1 MMVAEVR
8 AGDSMRSVARAHQ
21 VSLSTVQLWVG
32 RARDLPLDRVDW
44 SDRAP
49 LPMHT
54 QRSKPAIEDRV
65 LRLRRELKETSDLG
79 EYGATAI
86 HRELLARGYRVL
98 PSVRTIGRIVERRG
112 ALDGR
117 RRIRRN
123 PPPPGWYLPEVAQ
136 EKAEL
141 DSFDIVE
148 GLALAGGRRV
158 EVLNVVSLHG
168 GLPGAWPQPLVTS
181 KTTVQALLQHW
192 RQFGLPGYA
201 QFDNDTIFQG
211 SHSARD
217 ALGRVVR
224 VCLQL
229 GVSAVFA
236 PPRESG
242 FQAAIENFNGRWQS
256 KVWTRFHHDSLRA
269 LQQRSRRYVQAY
281 RQRAAARIQD
291 APKRRPLPTSWRPD
305 LQAQPQGVV
314 IFIRRTSELGTVSL
328 LGRSF
333 DADRLWPNRLVR
345 CELDLRADTIRFYA
359 LRRRDP
365 NHQPLLPQTSYHLPR
380 KPFRE

>member
-1 MMVAEVR
+1 MVAQVR
-8 AGDSMRSVARAHQ
+8 VGASMRSVARLHH

-32 RARDLPLDRVDW
+32 RAGDLSLDRVDW

-49 LPMHT
+49 LPLHT
-54 QRSKPAIEDRV
+54 QRSKPAVENRV

-79 EYGATAI
+79 EYGAKAI
-86 HRELLARGYRVL
+86 RRELVARGYRTA
-98 PSVRTIGRIVERRG
+98 PSLRTIGRILERRG
-112 ALDGR
+112 ALDGGR
-117 RRIRRN
+117 RVRRN
-123 PPPPGWYLPEVAQ
+123 PPPRGWYLPEVAQ
-136 EKAEL
+136 GKAEL

-168 GLPGAWPQPLVTS
+168 GLPGAWPQPVVTA

-192 RQFGLPGYA
+192 RQFGLPAYA

-229 GVSAVFA
+229 GVTAVFA
-236 PPRESG
+236 PPQESG
-242 FQAAIENFNGRWQS
+242 FQAAIENFNGRWQA
-256 KVWTRFHHDSLRA
+256 KVWTRFYHDSL
-269 LQQRSRRYVQAY
+269 LKVQQRSRRYIQAY
-281 RQRAAARIQD
+281 RQRAAARIDD
-291 APKRRPLPTSWRPD
+291 APKRRPFPSPWRVN
-305 LQAQPQGVV
+305 LQAHLRGVV
-314 IFIRRTSELGTVSL
+314 IFLRRTSTHGTVSL
-328 LGRSF
+328 VGRTF
-333 DADRLWPNRLVR
+333 ETQRLWPNRLVR
-345 CELDLRADTIRFYA
+345 CELDLRTDCIRFYA

-365 NHQPLLPQTSYHLPR
+365 NHQPLLKQTSYHFPR

>member
-1 MMVAEVR
+1 MR
-8 AGDSMRSVARAHQ
+8 AVARTHH
-21 VSLSTVQLWVG
+21 VSLSTVQLWVA
-32 RARDLPLDRVDW
+32 RAGDLPLDRVEW

-49 LPMHT
+49 LPLRT
-54 QRSKPAIEDRV
+54 QRSKPALEDRV

-79 EYGATAI
+79 EYGARAI
-86 HRELLARGYRVL
+86 HRQWLARGYREP
-98 PSVRTIGRIVERRG
+98 PSVRTIGRILERRG
-112 ALDGR
+112 ALDSR

-123 PPPPGWYLPEVAQ
+123 PPPPGWYLPDVAQ

-168 GLPGAWPQPLVTS
+168 GLPGAWPQSLVTS

-192 RQFGLPGYA
+192 HEFGLPGYA

-211 SHSARD
+211 SHSAPD

-242 FQAAIENFNGRWQS
+242 FQAAIENFNGRWQ
-256 KVWTRFHHDSLRA
+256 DSL
-269 LQQRSRRYVQAY
+269 
-281 RQRAAARIQD
+281 
-291 APKRRPLPTSWRPD
+291 PT
-305 LQAQPQGVV
+305 
-314 IFIRRTSELGTVSL
+314 
-328 LGRSF
+328 
-333 DADRLWPNRLVR
+333 
-345 CELDLRADTIRFYA
+345 
-359 LRRRDP
+359 
-365 NHQPLLPQTSYHLPR
+365 
-380 KPFRE
+380 